1 MLQTLRPIKK
11 WEISNKMLT
20 NLYIKNY
27 ALIEELNLELKGG
40 FISITGETGAG
51 KSILLGALGLVL
63 GKRADLKSL
72 GKKEAQCIIEA
83 KFDVSNLNLQSI
95 FEKEDLDYEQ
105 ICILRRQISP
115 SGKSRA
121 FINDIPV
128 SLSQL
133 SKVAQHLIDIHS
145 QNDNLLLNNSNFQLS
160 LIDNFA
166 KNRIILNAYKA
177 AYKDYKSI
185 ENELKELNKSISSE
199 IGDLDYLQFL
209 FEELE
214 SARLISNEQEEL
226 ENELEIAQNA
236 SLIAESIDS
245 SLAILNKDEN
255 GALESLNRIKQ
266 SLNKIQNFGSV
277 FNSLSERILNL
288 TIELDDI
295 RLELEKESQNLSVE
309 PNRLEEIDSRLS
321 SLINLQR
328 KHKVNSVEEL
338 IIKRDELDSILLKIN
353 SFDDLKAKIEGRLL
367 ESKSVLAEK
376 SIALSKNRKSQSQK
390 LEIEIKKLLVQLN
403 LKDAELKIAV
413 EDQKDFTASGKDQI
427 SFKFSANKGQE
438 AQDVSKV
445 ASGGEL
451 SRIMLALKAILAKT
465 KNLPSIIFDEIDTGV
480 SGETAEKIGNI
491 LKEMSRDLQLI
502 CITHLPQIASKAST
516 NLMVVKSS
524 DTEKTVSNII
534 ELSKED
540 SVNEIARLL
549 SGELISEAALNN
561 AKELINRG

>member
-177 AYKDYKSI
+177 AYKDNKSI

-427 SFKFSANKGQE
+427 SLKFSANKGQE

-502 CITHLPQIASKAST
+502 CITHLPQIAAKAST

-540 SVNEIARLL
+540 SLNEIARLL